1 MIKELVYD
9 SLMTIVNIINI
20 ISAYFFGT
28 TNAVSSDN
36 TKTSF
41 IISCK
46 LHFQINQYESEL
58 LRIDIRL
65 ILNIEFLLFSS
76 QIQFLN
82 VVDCSVV
89 VGFWD
94 SILSSFVI
102 SNFNPSIVLVIV
114 SIFSD
119 ISVCLSAIQIH
130 LKKPESNEDFTIGS
144 SWLKSFYLTNSR
156 IQN

>member
-1 MIKELVYD
+1 MSKIWNRREGATTYRIL
-9 SLMTIVNIINI
+9 SQN
-20 ISAYFFGT
+20 FCGT
-28 TNAVSSDN
+28 TNAVFEDN
-36 TKTSF
+36 TKTCF

-46 LHFQINQYESEL
+46 LYTQINQYQSEL
-58 LRIDIRL
+58 LRIYIHL

-82 VVDCSVV
+82 VVD
-89 VGFWD
+89 GFLD

-119 ISVCLSAIQIH
+119 ISVCLSVIQIH
-130 LKKPESNEDFTIGS
+130 LKKSNEDFTIGS
-144 SWLKSFYLTNSR
+144 SWL
-156 IQN
+156 

>member
-1 MIKELVYD
+1 MK
-9 SLMTIVNIINI
+9 VN
-20 ISAYFFGT
+20 F
-28 TNAVSSDN
+28 
-36 TKTSF
+36 
-41 IISCK
+41 
-46 LHFQINQYESEL
+46 

-130 LKKPESNEDFTIGS
+130 LKKTKAMKI
-144 SWLKSFYLTNSR
+144 L
-156 IQN
+156 Q